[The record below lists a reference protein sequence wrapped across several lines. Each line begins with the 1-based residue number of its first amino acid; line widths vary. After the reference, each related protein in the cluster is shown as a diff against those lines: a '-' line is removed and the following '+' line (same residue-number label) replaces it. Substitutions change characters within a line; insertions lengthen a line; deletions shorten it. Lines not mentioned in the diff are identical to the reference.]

1 MAYVKMVTDS
11 AADIPRALREELDI
25 QVLPFPIAMGDKE
38 YEDGYDFTPE
48 EFYGM
53 LLSAPQIPTHAQ
65 LNPYVFEQCF
75 EQAYD
80 NGYTHLIYTSINSKG
95 SATHQ
100 NAVQAREEFYE
111 EHPEARENFQITII
125 DSRNYTMTYGWAVVQ
140 GAKMA
145 AVGTDPDKVVAYI
158 QDWLDHVRVLFA
170 PLDLRFA
177 KKSGRVSAAAAFV
190 GDALGLKPIMTFE
203 NGEWREKHHPRHYGA
218 LPQDPSGGQPLH
230 GHQGGQRP
238 HGRCSDSGL
247 RGGVRRSCRYGLSH
261 RRRHRHQ
268 CRSQPHRCGIPGT
281 VIFFAAPLRKLRCGA
296 AVSILAWKQGVT

>member
-1 MAYVKMVTDS
+1 
-11 AADIPRALREELDI
+11 
-25 QVLPFPIAMGDKE
+25 MGDKE

-203 NGEWREKHHPRHYGA
+203 NGESKILSKVRGEKNIIPAIMERCRKTRQAASPYMVIKADNAPMADALIRACEEEFGA
-218 LPQDPSGGQPLH
+218 PADMVYPI
-230 GHQGGQRP
+230 
-238 HGRCSDSGL
+238 
-247 RGGVRRSCRYGLSH
+247 GGVIAINAGPNL
-261 RRRHRHQ
+261 
-268 CRSQPHRCGIPGT
+268 I
-281 VIFFAAPLRKLRCGA
+281 
-296 AVSILAWKQGVT
+296 GVVYREQ